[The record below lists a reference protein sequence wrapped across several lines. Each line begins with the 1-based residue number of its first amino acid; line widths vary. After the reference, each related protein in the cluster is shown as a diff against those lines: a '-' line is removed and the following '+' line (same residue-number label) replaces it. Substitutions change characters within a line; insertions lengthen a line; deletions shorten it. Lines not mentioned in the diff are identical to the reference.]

1 MTNIAEFGLVASTGS
16 ARMDGVVRRLIAEMH
31 AVLPG
36 RLRAVYVLGSY
47 ADASA
52 VSTSDLDLELI
63 IADRLRDDER
73 TRIRAFLAEYAS
85 STEGEL
91 DIGCADEDGLRAG
104 VSPTLKLGGRL
115 LWGTDLCQ
123 TLDLMPLVAW
133 TRDRMHTSYWRLFGL
148 FSRPL
153 PLSAPLD
160 YPDPADEFY
169 GYARRLTRLPDGRDV
184 AGTRDLM
191 RAVGWMAT
199 ALVAYQAGQYVATK
213 RDCASMYREYIGD
226 QWSDLLDELALW
238 VRGDWQYRIPA
249 DPEERARLRAICAH
263 TLGFE
268 NHFLMVYCDYALAEL
283 RSDDPTG
290 RQKAIEILQRVPL
303 ADAMLMGAVAAAEQG
318 MPGV

>member
-1 MTNIAEFGLVASTGS
+1 MAEMAEVELIASTGS
-16 ARMDGVVRRLIAEMH
+16 TRMDGVVRRLIAEIH
-31 AVLPG
+31 TVLPG

-63 IADRLRDDER
+63 IAGRLRKDER
-73 TRIRAFLAEYAS
+73 VRIQAILADYAS

-91 DIGCADEDGLRAG
+91 DIGCADEDTLQAG

-115 LWGTDLCQ
+115 LWGINVCQ
-123 TLDLMPLVAW
+123 TLDLMPLAAW

-169 GYARRLTRLPDGRDV
+169 GYARRLTRLPDGHTV

-199 ALVAYQAGQYVATK
+199 ALVAYQAGQYIATK
-213 RDCASMYREYIGD
+213 RACASMYREYIGD
-226 QWSDLLDELALW
+226 QWSDLLDELAVW

-249 DPEERARLRAICAH
+249 DPEERSRLRAICAR

-268 NHFLMVYCDYALAEL
+268 NHFLRVYRDYALAEL
-283 RSDDPTG
+283 RSADPTG
-290 RQKAIEILQRVPL
+290 RQMTIEILRRVPL
-303 ADAMLMGAVAAAEQG
+303 ADAMLMEVVAAAEQA
-318 MPGV
+318 

>member
-1 MTNIAEFGLVASTGS
+1 VTKMAAVELVASTGS
-16 ARMDGVVRRLIAEMH
+16 ARMDGAVRRLIAEMH

-36 RLRAVYVLGSY
+36 RLHAVYVLGSY

-63 IADRLRDDER
+63 IADRLREDER
-73 TRIRAFLAEYAS
+73 VRIQAFLARFAS

-91 DIGCADEDGLRAG
+91 DIGFPDEDSLRAG

-115 LWGTDLCQ
+115 LWGIDVCQ
-123 TLDLMPLVAW
+123 TLDLVPLAAW

-153 PLSAPLD
+153 PLSIPMD

-169 GYARRLTRLPDGRDV
+169 GYARRLTHLPDGQL
-184 AGTRDLM
+184 AQGTRDLM
-191 RAVGWMAT
+191 RSVGWMAT
-199 ALVAYQAGQYVATK
+199 ALVAYQVRQYVTTK

-226 QWSDLLDELALW
+226 QWSDLLDELAVW

-249 DPEERARLRAICAH
+249 DPEERSRLRAICAR

-268 NHFLMVYCDYALAEL
+268 NHFLRVYRDYALAEL
-283 RSDDPTG
+283 RSADPTG
-290 RQKAIEILQRVPL
+290 RQMTIEILRRVPL
-303 ADAMLMGAVAAAEQG
+303 ADAMLMEVVAAAEQA
-318 MPGV
+318 